1 MNIDY
6 TIGDDVV
13 AIKSH
18 SQDAYK
24 EGDLFTCKGLKQS
37 PCKCKTPIVDIGIKS
52 IYKEMMCL
60 HCKHIYN
67 SNNNWWFNAHLFQKL
82 DNLVQINEVHEI
94 LRQTTKV

>member
-6 TIGDDVV
+6 TIGDDIV

-60 HCKHIYN
+60 HCKHTYKT
-67 SNNNWWFNAHLFQKL
+67 NNLWFNAHLFQKL

-94 LRQTTKV
+94 LKQTIEV